1 MRLLLDGLFSAKV
14 AEGLRRRGIDA
25 LSIQASPRLR
35 GLPDDQVFVIAQLDR
50 RALVTENLADF
61 VIVESAW
68 RAEHERPHHGLVLVG
83 PGSFS
88 RHKRG
93 AIGQLVVALAR
104 LAEQGGVERGTV
116 SWLVPQR

>member
-1 MRLLLDGLFSAKV
+1 MRLLLDELFSPNV

-25 LSIQASPRLR
+25 LSIQASPHLR

-50 RALVTENLADF
+50 RVLVTESIADF

-68 RAEHERPHHGLVLVG
+68 RAEHEKPHHGLVFVA
-83 PGSFS
+83 PGSFT

-93 AIGQLVVALAR
+93 AIGQLVIALAR
-104 LAEQGGVERGTV
+104 LAEQGGVDEGTV
-116 SWLVPQR
+116 SWLIPQR